1 MPTPSPQASRE
12 AFVQA
17 LRYWLRSAKYHV
29 GFEPDGEASPFESP
43 TEAVAGAVEKVASF
57 LGSAALPMAITGGGS
72 AEEALPALVP
82 FLAHCDLL
90 AYRVSLGT
98 PTVVP
103 VTFADRVTVKVLKE
117 RLAAYP
123 ALGQPL
129 VDFGLGFNG
138 EGMGAAVHPLVFY
151 FNARRYDAPG
161 GAATVLAAGYHAP
174 TPKDAALDVD
184 RVTMVATAVHVP
196 TRQVRQAQ
204 PAVPPGA
211 AVRFIGSAV
220 KRAMAAFDL
229 RTEPFTPADLTT
241 IVTLAEHF
249 ERSARGD

>member
-1 MPTPSPQASRE
+1 MAIPTPEVSRE

-17 LRYWLRSAKYHV
+17 LRYWLRSSKYHV

-57 LGSAALPMAITGGGS
+57 FGSAALPMAITGGGS

-90 AYRVSLGT
+90 AYRVYLGT

-103 VTFADRVTVKVLKE
+103 ITFADRVTVKVLKE
-117 RLAAYP
+117 RLALYP
-123 ALGQPL
+123 ALGQPF

-138 EGMGAAVHPLVFY
+138 EGMGATVNPLVFY
-151 FNARRYDAPG
+151 FDARRYNAPG
-161 GAATVLAAGYHAP
+161 GAATVLTAGYHTP

-196 TRQVRQAQ
+196 TRQIQQAQ

-211 AVRFIGSAV
+211 AIRFLASAA

-229 RTEPFTPADLTT
+229 RTEPFTPADLQT

-249 ERSARGD
+249 DRTD